1 MMMKQESGE
10 RAYPIWLLV
19 NPKHPAV
26 RYNIWTPVLDKIQDR
41 IFREIHTRVDTT
53 NIFIRNAV
61 SDCGIVPNTL
71 NWWRPEVAKEI
82 VLFRE
87 IVLEHK
93 PKILISFGAF
103 PFEFLRRVYEIKPEK
118 GPKYWG
124 TSNLDDEFR
133 KAIEN
138 FDINK
143 TNRIPL
149 RRRLIASSNDLEA
162 HNCFDRKGSENYYYD
177 IGSKIAEKIIEN
189 KDNLNIWI
197 KQPRPN
203 SLI

>member
-1 MMMKQESGE
+1 MMKQASGE
-10 RAYPIWLLV
+10 KTYPIWLLV

-26 RYNIWTPVLDKIQDR
+26 RYNIWTPVLNEIQDR
-41 IFREIHTRVDTT
+41 IFREIHTRIDTT

-87 IVLEHK
+87 MVLEHK

-124 TSNLDDEFR
+124 TSNLEDEFR
-133 KAIEN
+133 KAIGN

-149 RRRLIASSNDLEA
+149 LRRLITSSNDLEA
-162 HNCFDRKGSENYYYD
+162 DNCFDRKGSKNYYYD
-177 IGSKIAEKIIEN
+177 VGSKIAEKIIEN

-197 KQPRPN
+197 K
-203 SLI
+203 

>member
-1 MMMKQESGE
+1 MKQESGE
-10 RAYPIWLLV
+10 RTYPIWLLV

-26 RYNIWTPVLDKIQDR
+26 RYTIWTPVLDEIQDR
-41 IFREIHTRVDTT
+41 IFREIHTRIDTT

-71 NWWRPEVAKEI
+71 NWWGPEVAKEI
-82 VLFRE
+82 VSFRE
-87 IVLEHK
+87 MVLEHK
-93 PKILISFGAF
+93 PKILICFGAF

-124 TSNLDDEFR
+124 TSNLEDEFR

-149 RRRLIASSNDLEA
+149 LRRLIASSNGLEA
-162 HNCFDRKGSENYYYD
+162 HNCFSRKGGENYYSEV
-177 IGSKIAEKIIEN
+177 GSKIAGKIIEN
-189 KDNLNIWI
+189 KDSLNIWI
-197 KQPRPN
+197 K
-203 SLI
+203 